1 MDGSDKPSAPQTG
14 RAIVGAL
21 RELLAAVDLRP
32 SYVLVGH
39 SLGGLYANLFARLYP
54 QEVRGVVLVEAAH
67 PKDVE
72 ALGAHRSP
80 LTRVVRRIVD
90 IPGAIFG
97 RNAFLEVEF
106 VGETAREI
114 ANAGPFPDVPVAV
127 VTGGKSP
134 PTFLMSAAAREIR
147 LANQR
152 DLLTL
157 SRHTRQ
163 FVAEKSGHFPQITEP
178 AVVAQ
183 AILSIVGSAPPAV
196 GRR

>member
-1 MDGSDKPSAPQTG
+1 MRVSQRISAVHSAMFGSNAS
-14 RAIVGAL
+14 V
-21 RELLAAVDLRP
+21 EVE
-32 SYVLVGH
+32 LVG
-39 SLGGLYANLFARLYP
+39 
-54 QEVRGVVLVEAAH
+54 Q
-67 PKDVE
+67 
-72 ALGAHRSP
+72 
-80 LTRVVRRIVD
+80 
-90 IPGAIFG
+90 
-97 RNAFLEVEF
+97 
-106 VGETAREI
+106 TAREI
-114 ANAGPFPDVPVAV
+114 ATAGPFPDVPVAV
-127 VTGGKSP
+127 FTGGKSP

-163 FVAEKSGHFPQITEP
+163 LVAEKSGHFPQITEP